1 MNQTLAE
8 QVDQNNHFKFNIA
21 SQSDIVSIKL
31 LLPPTEYDQVLIGD
45 QAIIPKAETI
55 A

>member
-1 MNQTLAE
+1 MNQTMAE
-8 QVDQNNHFKFNIA
+8 QVDQNNHFKFNVG

-31 LLPPTEYDQVLIGD
+31 LLPPSEYDQVLIGD
-45 QAIIPKAETI
+45 QSIIPKPETI